1 MDAEGKKAHKS
12 LFAKAEDFLYQVYGP
27 AELGGDGTQPDEP
40 EPLTPGVHGDYAVE
54 KDSAG
59 HPYLVRRIPD

>member
-1 MDAEGKKAHKS
+1 MEIQGNKPHKS

-27 AELGGDGTQPDEP
+27 AELGGDGGQPEET
-40 EPLTPGVHGDYAVE
+40 EPLTPGVHGDFSVE

-59 HPYLVRRIPD
+59 HPYLVRRSGE